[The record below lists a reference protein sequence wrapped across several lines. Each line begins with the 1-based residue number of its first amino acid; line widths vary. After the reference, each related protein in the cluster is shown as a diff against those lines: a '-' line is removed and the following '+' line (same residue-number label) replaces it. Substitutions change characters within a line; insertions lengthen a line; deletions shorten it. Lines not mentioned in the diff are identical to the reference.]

1 MKDGSYIINIARGS
15 IIDEKALISNLESGK
30 IKKAA
35 LDVFEVEPLPEDSP
49 LWNMDNA
56 IISPHN
62 SWASEMNFRRRYEI
76 AYKNMK
82 KYINKDKLINVI
94 DLRRGY

>member
-62 SWASEMNFRRRYEI
+62 SWASE
-76 AYKNMK
+76 
-82 KYINKDKLINVI
+82 
-94 DLRRGY
+94 